1 MSRYDLFRKR
11 LAPIAFVLA
20 IGLLVRDSCQKDQR
34 THTTFELAFAAP
46 QAKIHAVDISV
57 VLDNETFATFHRAA
71 LPGGTIGACRF
82 LAALPAADGELRID
96 VDLGDHHQQ
105 LTRMFHTID
114 GSTTIIHIPD
124 DDAQRASQPPA
135 STRSPS

>member
-46 QAKIHAVDISV
+46 IAKIHAVEVGVIVNSD
-57 VLDNETFATFHRAA
+57 TFATFHRAA
-71 LPGGTIGACRF
+71 LPGGTIGPCRF
-82 LAALPAADGELRID
+82 LAALPADDGELHID

-105 LTRMFHTID
+105 LTRPFHAID

-124 DDAQRASQPPA
+124 DAATTGAPPA
-135 STRSPS
+135 R

>member
-1 MSRYDLFRKR
+1 VSRYDLFRKR

-20 IGLLVRDSCQKDQR
+20 LGLLVRDSCQKDQR

-46 QAKIHAVDISV
+46 QAKIHAVDVGVII
-57 VLDNETFATFHRAA
+57 DNDTFATFHRAA
-71 LPGGTIGACRF
+71 LPGGTIGPCRF
-82 LAALPAADGELRID
+82 LAALPSTDGELRID

-105 LTRMFHTID
+105 LTRQFHTIE

-124 DDAQRASQPPA
+124 DDAPTTGAPA
-135 STRSPS
+135 GRP

>member
-11 LAPIAFVLA
+11 LAPIAFVIA

-34 THTTFELAFAAP
+34 THTTFDLAFAAP
-46 QAKIHAVDISV
+46 LAKIHAVDIDV
-57 VLDNETFATFHRAA
+57 IVNHETFATFHRAQ
-71 LPGGTIGACRF
+71 LPGGTIGPCRF
-82 LAALPAADGELRID
+82 PSALPADDGELHID

-105 LTRMFHTID
+105 LVRPFHAIE

-124 DDAQRASQPPA
+124 DSAPGSR
-135 STRSPS
+135 

>member
-11 LAPIAFVLA
+11 LAPIAFVFA

-46 QAKIHAVDISV
+46 AAKIQAVDV
-57 VLDNETFATFHRAA
+57 VVVIKNDTFATFHRAA
-71 LPGGTIGACRF
+71 LPGGSIGPCRF
-82 LAALPAADGELRID
+82 PAALPADDGELHID

-105 LTRMFHTID
+105 LTRSFHVVD
-114 GSTTIIHIPD
+114 GSTTIVHIPD
-124 DDAQRASQPPA
+124 DDAPA
-135 STRSPS
+135 TR